1 MKEKTYN
8 RGNISESILLQAYLK
23 AGFVVSIPFGSGA
36 PYDLLV
42 DTGTHTY
49 KVQVKTG
56 WHNRGR
62 LLYKGRRRIKD
73 SNRNGMRRYRLDEI
87 DYFAVYDPQ
96 DDRIYAIP
104 PKDMGVDGCLRI
116 DPVMN
121 GQQKLVRWARDYTW
135 EQHVAKLRTEAAPA

>member
-1 MKEKTYN
+1 MEKTYD

-23 AGFVVSIPFGSGA
+23 AGFIVSIPFGSGA

-49 KVQVKTG
+49 KIQVKTG

-73 SNRNGMRRYRLDEI
+73 SNRNGTRRYRLDEV

-96 DDRIYAIP
+96 NDRIYVIP
-104 PKDMGVDGCLRI
+104 PQDMGVDGCLRI
-116 DPVMN
+116 ESALN
-121 GQQKLVRWARDYTW
+121 GQQRFIRWAHDYTW
-135 EQHVAKLRTEAAPA
+135 EQHVGKLRSETAPA

>member
-1 MKEKTYN
+1 MEKTYD

-23 AGFVVSIPFGSGA
+23 AGFIVSIPFGSGA

-49 KVQVKTG
+49 KIQVKTG

-73 SNRNGMRRYRLDEI
+73 SNRNGTRRYRLDEV

-96 DDRIYAIP
+96 NDSIYVIP
-104 PKDMGVDGCLRI
+104 PQDMGVDGCLRI
-116 DPVMN
+116 DPALN
-121 GQQKLVRWARDYTW
+121 GQRRFIRWARDYTW
-135 EQHVAKLRTEAAPA
+135 EQHVGMLRSEAAPA